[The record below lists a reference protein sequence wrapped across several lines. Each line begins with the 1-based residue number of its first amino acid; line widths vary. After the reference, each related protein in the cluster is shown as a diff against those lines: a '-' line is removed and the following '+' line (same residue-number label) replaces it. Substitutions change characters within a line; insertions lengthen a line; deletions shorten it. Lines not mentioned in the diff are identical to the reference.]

1 MTTLAAISSAHAE
14 HAAAQADALVG
25 REAEVADVASF
36 VDTVTLSGG
45 TMYLTGPAGAGKS
58 RLLAEAVRI
67 AEARGIRVLT
77 TAGAEFEID
86 VGYASLQ
93 MLLSPIADRGGE
105 LPVAQAYALEVA
117 LGLTEGPAPRPLI
130 LGSAALGLLTRVA
143 APASV
148 LLIVDDL
155 EWVDSASSGVLQ
167 FLARRLVGT
176 RVGLLAASRS
186 SAQAVVFTDDVV
198 VRHITPLDD
207 ADAGRLIATRHPA
220 LPSGVRSKIVQES
233 RGNPLALLEFA
244 REAAL
249 SLGQDGRHA
258 SLPVAERLRAI
269 FTRRFEDLDRAARN
283 ALLLIALDGRRRLR
297 DVVSLGIDADVLSA
311 AEEAGL
317 ISVDTTTMAV
327 TFPHPLIRAAVA
339 QTATGSERRAAH
351 LSIAEA
357 IDDPDRRAWHLADA
371 ARGPDPQIAALL
383 ESVAQRS
390 LERDDPRTAVGA
402 LVRAARLSPDQ
413 AEERRRLAEAAFRE
427 TDITGELAYASLL
440 LADAGTVP
448 PGSRGALHAAAAA
461 AHVSMNSARGMD
473 HAYRLLAQALEAHDH
488 AWTTADDEL
497 VDALNALLLVCVWA
511 GRAQYWETLHRAIA
525 RFAGDVPELLAIVA
539 ETSADTVG
547 SAATV
552 RGRLRELI
560 REPAEQ
566 RDKGRIVRLSSAAA
580 HLDLLGECRD
590 SSWRVIAAGRGA
602 GGAIRSALNAYAY
615 LCTDDFGAGRW
626 REQLQLAD
634 EGLALSREH
643 GYSLFAWNFLYHR
656 ALVEAVQGDPEEAFR
671 WATELTALTS
681 ERNAHGAERAGHHP
695 RTLAAVAQGDWESA
709 FRYAEGLSP
718 AGSLIPHAPHALWVA
733 FDLVESAM
741 RTGRPNAARAH
752 AAAMVATDVPSVSP
766 RMAMMTL
773 GARAL
778 VADPADAASLF
789 KAAVTAQDAEAWPF
803 DLARIRL
810 AYGDWLRRNAE
821 TLHAR
826 AVLHDALAAFERLEA
841 TAWAERAQQS
851 LRAAGDPASR
861 ARADLS
867 ALTAQERAIVELA
880 AHGLSNKEIGVKLF
894 LSARTVSGHLYRA
907 FPKLGVTSRAALRD
921 VLASRTSPA
930 P

>member
-1 MTTLAAISSAHAE
+1 MTTLAVISSTHAE

-25 REAEVADVASF
+25 REAEVEDVASF
-36 VDTVTLSGG
+36 VDTVIFRGG

-58 RLLAEAVRI
+58 RLLTEAERMAT
-67 AEARGIRVLT
+67 ARGIRVLT

-93 MLLSPIADRGGE
+93 MLLSPIADRVGE

-117 LGLTEGPAPRPLI
+117 LGLSEGPAPRPLV
-130 LGSAALGLLTRVA
+130 LGSAVLGLLTRVA

-148 LLIVDDL
+148 LLVVDDL
-155 EWVDSASSGVLQ
+155 EWVDSASSGVLR

-186 SAQAVVFTDDVV
+186 SAQATVFTDEVV
-198 VRHITPLDD
+198 VRHITPLGE
-207 ADAGRLIATRHPA
+207 ADAGRLVANRHPA
-220 LPSGVRSKIVQES
+220 LPPRVRSKIVQES

-249 SLGQDGRHA
+249 SLGQDGQYA
-258 SLPVAERLRAI
+258 SFPVAERLRAI
-269 FTRRFEDLDRAARN
+269 FTQRFEALDRAARN
-283 ALLLIALDGRRRLR
+283 ALLLIALDGRQRLR

-327 TFPHPLIRAAVA
+327 TFPHPLIRAAVVE
-339 QTATGSERRAAH
+339 TATGAERRAAH
-351 LSIAEA
+351 LTIAET
-357 IDDPDRRAWHLADA
+357 IDDPDKRAWHLADA
-371 ARGPDPQIAALL
+371 ASGPDPQIAAML
-383 ESVAQRS
+383 EGVAHRS

-413 AEERRRLAEAAFRE
+413 AEERRRLAEAAFRG
-427 TDITGELAYASLL
+427 TDITGESAYASLL
-440 LADAGTVP
+440 LADASNGP
-448 PGSRGALHAAAAA
+448 PGSRGSLHAAAAA
-461 AHVSMNSARGMD
+461 AYASMNGARGID
-473 HAYRLLAQALEAHDH
+473 HAYRLLAQALEVHDH
-488 AWTTADDEL
+488 AWSSTDGEL
-497 VDALNALLLVCVWA
+497 VDALSALLLVCVWA
-511 GRAQYWETLHRAIA
+511 GEAQYWQTLHRAIA
-525 RFAGDVPELLAIVA
+525 KFAGDVPELLSINAMIF
-539 ETSADTVG
+539 ADTVG
-547 SAATV
+547 SAVTV
-552 RGRLRELI
+552 RRRLRELF
-560 REPAEQ
+560 REPAET
-566 RDKGRIVRLSSAAA
+566 RDEGRIMRLSSAAT

-590 SSWRVIAAGRGA
+590 SSWRVIAAARGA
-602 GGAIRSALNAYAY
+602 GGAIRSALNAYVY

-626 REQLQLAD
+626 REQQQLAD

-741 RTGRPNAARAH
+741 RTGRPDAARAH
-752 AAAMVATDVPSVSP
+752 AAAMVAADVPSVSP

-789 KAAVTAQDAEAWPF
+789 EAAVTAQDAESWPF

-826 AVLHDALAAFERLEA
+826 EVLHDALAAFKRLEA

-851 LRAAGDPASR
+851 LRAAGDPAGR
-861 ARADLS
+861 ARADLP

-880 AHGLSNKEIGVKLF
+880 AHGLSNREIGVKLF

-907 FPKLGVTSRAALRD
+907 FPKLGVTSRAALSD